1 MPCII
6 CNSLK
11 VIDSEGTI
19 GCPKCL
25 NYTILNKNLKLN
37 QLEEE
42 LIRVRKLVKKK
53 LKKCNLEALKH
64 SSIQKRE
71 ELAGKII
78 QNIREHH
85 KLLEEWFTLNLI
97 ISLIFSIE
105 TSNLI
110 FPKNSDYRVNLEIL
124 YSQVNSMYKIKHLIS
139 LLKFDKI
146 RYIRQENG
154 EEVIYKTEK
163 APITSLSSIFKSSDI
178 GSTEF
183 EYGIFQAYF
192 SRELEDLI
200 KSELYSQYLKSYY
213 NERILPFL
221 RPSNALL
228 LYFIL
233 KYIIDNFSYIGF
245 PLRAQKGLISIVKSG
260 DLKNIL
266 KEKFDQSE
274 IESFFHN
281 MIIRDSKS
289 PSSFSFFYYNDSTKE
304 IIIPY
309 QSLEILLISI
319 YSHVDLPK
327 KGEESNIKGN
337 NLEEL
342 IHSELQVYDLIL
354 FHPEDNSAF
363 VGVTLEEK
371 KYGDIDILGYNDE
384 YVILIESKF
393 WYRPTLQILE
403 PEIEKFYQRCKYVEN
418 NLEQFGILKSKNE
431 MQFIKMFYTPF
442 APYQNYKDIL
452 LFPTRFSIHFYL
464 KDLLPM
470 KKIKSISHD
479 NEIYGIL
486 ENASGRHPYAIDLSK
501 INEKIPK
508 NKYRLNDA
516 RIIQYNNN
524 EIRLMIFNQSGA
536 EYPIYCNLDPESY
549 NLLVASDLEEG
560 DYIKC
565 ILFNQLGN
573 WARIQFISFK
583 PVEYDDLHIRLLNLY
598 RNAEDIDE
606 IYKVFKKNK
615 FDLEK
620 LVNHCIRKNQSIYHA
635 IGFVL
640 AGNDSQS
647 VGIQCDCGE
656 IMHYDPQIYE
666 KLLELYPNRNV
677 KCKYCDPDYKLKLQ
691 MITGSQFYTY
701 KNKFT
706 DLDFKELQFSARK
719 KEAK

>member
-6 CNSLK
+6 CNSLR

-19 GCPKCL
+19 SCPKCL

-42 LIRVRKLVKKK
+42 LIRVRKLVKRK

-97 ISLIFSIE
+97 ISLIFSME

-110 FPKNSDYRVNLEIL
+110 FPKNSDYHVNKEIL

-163 APITSLSSIFKSSDI
+163 APITSLPSSFKASDT
-178 GSTEF
+178 GPTEF

-221 RPSNALL
+221 RPRNALQ

-233 KYIIDNFSYIGF
+233 KFIIDNFSYIGS
-245 PLRAQKGLISIVKSG
+245 PLTTQKGLISIVKSS

-281 MIIRDSKS
+281 MIVRDSKN
-289 PSSFSFFYYNDSTKE
+289 PSSFSFFYYNETTKE

-327 KGEESNIKGN
+327 KGEESNFKGN
-337 NLEEL
+337 YLEEL
-342 IHSELQVYDLIL
+342 IHSELQVYDLTL
-354 FHPEDNSAF
+354 YHPEDNSPF
-363 VGVTLEEK
+363 VGVKLEEK

-384 YVILIESKF
+384 YVLLIESKF

-418 NLEQFGILKSKNE
+418 NLEQFGILKSKNDLK
-431 MQFIKMFYTPF
+431 FIKMFYSPF
-442 APYQNYKDIL
+442 APYRHYKDIV
-452 LFPTRFSIHFYL
+452 LFPTRFSIHLYL
-464 KDLLPM
+464 KDLISL
-470 KKIKSISHD
+470 KKVKSISH
-479 NEIYGIL
+479 NNKIYDIL
-486 ENASGRHPYAIDLSK
+486 KNVSGRHPYPIDLNK
-501 INEKIPK
+501 IDDKIPK
-508 NKYRLNDA
+508 NKYRLNDF
-516 RIIQYNNN
+516 RIIRYDSN
-524 EIRLMIFNQSGA
+524 EIVLMGFNQSG
-536 EYPIYCNLDPESY
+536 EKHQIFCNIYTEIYD
-549 NLLVASDLEEG
+549 LLITSDVREG

-573 WARIQFISFK
+573 WAKIQLISFK
-583 PVEYDDLHIRLLNLY
+583 PVEYDNLYIRLLNLY
-598 RNAEDIDE
+598 RNEKHLDE
-606 IYKVFKKNK
+606 IYEVFKKNN

-620 LVNHCIRKNQSIYHA
+620 LVNHCIRKNQSIFHA

-640 AGNDSQS
+640 AANDNKL
-647 VGIQCDCGE
+647 VGTQCDCGE
-656 IMHYDPQIYE
+656 IMHYKPQIYE
-666 KLLELYPNRNV
+666 KLLNLYPNRNV
-677 KCKYCDPDYKLKLQ
+677 KCKYCDHNYKLKLQ
-691 MITGSQFYTY
+691 MITGTQLYTY
-701 KNKFT
+701 TNKIT
-706 DLDFKELQFSARK
+706 DLDLKGLQFSARK
-719 KEAK
+719 KKGR

>member
-6 CNSLK
+6 CNSLR

-19 GCPKCL
+19 SCPKCL

-42 LIRVRKLVKKK
+42 LIRVRKLVKRK

-78 QNIREHH
+78 RNIREHH
-85 KLLEEWFTLNLI
+85 ELLEEWFTLNLI
-97 ISLIFSIE
+97 ISLIFSME

-110 FPKNSDYRVNLEIL
+110 FPKNSDYHVNKEIL

-163 APITSLSSIFKSSDI
+163 APITSLPSSFKASDT
-178 GSTEF
+178 GPTEF

-221 RPSNALL
+221 RPRNALQ

-233 KYIIDNFSYIGF
+233 KFIIDNFSYIGS
-245 PLRAQKGLISIVKSG
+245 PLTTQKGLISIVKSS

-266 KEKFDQSE
+266 KEKFDQRE
-274 IESFFHN
+274 IEYFFNN
-281 MIIRDSKS
+281 MIVRDSKN
-289 PSSFSFFYYNDSTKE
+289 PSSFSFFYYTGTTKE

-337 NLEEL
+337 YLEEL
-342 IHSELQVYDLIL
+342 IHSDIQVYDLTL
-354 FHPEDNSAF
+354 YHPKDNSPF
-363 VGVTLEEK
+363 VGVKLEEK
-371 KYGDIDILGYNDE
+371 KYGDIDILGYNGE

-464 KDLLPM
+464 KDLIPM
-470 KKIKSISHD
+470 KKIRSMSHD

-486 ENASGRHPYAIDLSK
+486 ENASGRHPYAIDISK

-516 RIIQYNNN
+516 RIIRYDSN
-524 EIRLMIFNQSGA
+524 EIILMIFNQSGV
-536 EYPIYCNLDPESY
+536 EHQIFCNIDPKIH
-549 NLLVASDLEEG
+549 NLLVTSNFQEG

-565 ILFNQLGN
+565 LIFNQLGN
-573 WARIQFISFK
+573 WASMQLISFK
-583 PVEYDDLHIRLLNLY
+583 LIEYDDLYIHLLDLY
-598 RNAEDIDE
+598 RNEESIDE
-606 IYKVFKKNK
+606 IYEVFKKNN

-620 LVNHCIRKNQSIYHA
+620 LVKHCFRKNQSIYHA

-640 AGNDSQS
+640 AANDNNFI
-647 VGIQCDCGE
+647 GTQCECGE
-656 IMHYDPQIYE
+656 IMHYSAQVYE
-666 KLLELYPNRNV
+666 KLLDLYPNMKV
-677 KCKYCDPDYKLKLQ
+677 KCKYCDPDYKLKMQ
-691 MITGSQFYTY
+691 MITGTQLYTY
-701 KNKFT
+701 KNKLT
-706 DLDFKELQFSARK
+706 DLDLKELQFSARK
-719 KEAK
+719 KRRE